1 MYFTMEQD
9 RRIHNRIRFRDID
22 SNVCGE
28 FLPDEFEQIQETTV
42 LFMQGDS
49 DSIYPDVMDSPVY
62 MVSDKL
68 KQLLA
73 AYDPEVIYRR
83 VVLNQINEGIQKKYW
98 LLLTEKIDGLYASSE
113 FYPNG
118 WDKRIVLNQKKIG
131 LRRVFKVQG
140 MHAPKIFVHVDVSE
154 SILRRAFNG
163 ISFQAVEVR

>member
-68 KQLLA
+68 DRKS
-73 AYDPEVIYRR
+73 
-83 VVLNQINEGIQKKYW
+83 VV
-98 LLLTEKIDGLYASSE
+98 
-113 FYPNG
+113 
-118 WDKRIVLNQKKIG
+118 
-131 LRRVFKVQG
+131 
-140 MHAPKIFVHVDVSE
+140 
-154 SILRRAFNG
+154 
-163 ISFQAVEVR
+163 

>member
-1 MYFTMEQD
+1 
-9 RRIHNRIRFRDID
+9 
-22 SNVCGE
+22 
-28 FLPDEFEQIQETTV
+28 
-42 LFMQGDS
+42 
-49 DSIYPDVMDSPVY
+49 MD
-62 MVSDKL
+62 
-68 KQLLA
+68 
-73 AYDPEVIYRR
+73 
-83 VVLNQINEGIQKKYW
+83 
-98 LLLTEKIDGLYASSE
+98 ASSE